1 MMVWLLVLLFAVLA
15 GVILWRVA
23 KLDSSALQMLAAG
36 LCLAVAGYAWQ
47 GQPKLAGKPAEGIV
61 ENEQTRMGGE
71 TFAVLRH
78 RILGRFDNAD
88 SWLTIAE
95 ALLAQGKSQDAVDI
109 LRSSVRQHPRDP
121 DLWIGLGNAL
131 FLHANATMTPAAT
144 LAFERAQQL
153 EPANPAPLFFE
164 GLALAEGRQLAEAET
179 AWRETLARLPANI
192 SWRPEVEARLRL
204 VMQLRAMA
212 EEAAPTQAAPPQ

>member
-1 MMVWLLVLLFAVLA
+1 MIVWLLILVLA
-15 GVILWRVA
+15 ALAGLILWGVA

-47 GQPKLAGKPAEGIV
+47 GRPALSGRPAEGAV

-71 TFAVLRH
+71 TFAALRH
-78 RILGRFDNAD
+78 QILGRFDNAD

-95 ALLAQGKSQDAVDI
+95 ALLAQGKSQDAVE
-109 LRSSVRQHPRDP
+109 LLGSSVRQHPRDP

-131 FLHANATMTPAAT
+131 FLHANATMTPAAEF
-144 LAFERAQQL
+144 AFERARQL

-164 GLALAEGRQLAEAET
+164 GLALAEGKQLPEAEG
-179 AWRETLARLPANI
+179 AWRETLVRLPANV
-192 SWRPEVEARLRL
+192 SWRPLVEEYLQR
-204 VMQLRAMA
+204 VMQLREGAA
-212 EEAAPTQAAPPQ
+212 RRQEAPAQ